1 MALTFLL
8 TTLWSVEVGV
18 AVSVTISL
26 LLVVHRSSRARMS
39 ILVGYNLA
47 YNTELILEWIKQGRV
62 PGTDKWEP
70 IQENPDAQEAVP
82 GVLIIRIRESLD
94 FGMRFAPAFEAP
106 LTPLSNSK
114 HHTAQGCV

>member
-39 ILVGYNLA
+39 ILVGC
-47 YNTELILEWIKQGRV
+47 KPRV
-62 PGTDKWEP
+62 QYG
-70 IQENPDAQEAVP
+70 A
-82 GVLIIRIRESLD
+82 D
-94 FGMRFAPAFEAP
+94 FG
-106 LTPLSNSK
+106 
-114 HHTAQGCV
+114 VD